1 MTQMDDLLLEERIR
15 YPPFESYRFQPE
27 LLPIGVARTEISSQI
42 TREEADKIVADM
54 PPPFR
59 IGDKKSWLVER
70 RYIYQGKTLKLDKA
84 HNQEMNE
91 AVPKDSVVHKQRT
104 GWYLTPNVIH
114 TQARKI
120 MHFSVI
126 ILLFAL
132 SSLFFE
138 PVLSMWGIPSIGTGR
153 VRFGL
158 LDYPLLAVI
167 VVPILFVPII
177 MRVGANF
184 SDLIKQRNFLAS
196 PPPEP
201 KITFHSD
208 TTSGE
213 SLVVDIKF
221 PEEYETWGKKHV
233 LWRVGVLPPR
243 RDRLMEILGRDAN
256 GQPAPGLTTELPH
269 HWTVDLDDGTGGG
282 EDLPMHNNEIKG
294 GLFLKPMRIMNQSE
308 IIPLE
313 NDSTTISP
321 PSGKWPGTIFSSL
334 IRIHWELIVI
344 IERENQSELLWVQ
357 PLKVKHSSN
366 YTETTA
372 TVNSGRTET
381 NHPMSLS

>member
-1 MTQMDDLLLEERIR
+1 MNHMDDLLLEERIR
-15 YPPFESYRFQPE
+15 YPPFESYRFRPQ
-27 LLPIGVARTEISSQI
+27 LLPIGVARTEISKQI
-42 TREEADKIVADM
+42 TRDEANEIVSDM

-70 RYIYQGKTLKLDKA
+70 RYIYQGKTLKLNKT
-84 HNQEMNE
+84 HNQEMSE
-91 AVPKDSVVHKQRT
+91 AVPKDSVIHKQRT
-104 GWYLTPNVIH
+104 GWYLTPNLIH
-114 TQARKI
+114 SQARKI
-120 MHFSVI
+120 MNFSVI
-126 ILLFAL
+126 ILLIAL
-132 SSLFFE
+132 SYLFFE
-138 PVLSMWGIPSIGTGR
+138 PILSLWGIPSIGTGR

-167 VVPILFVPII
+167 VVPILFIPII

-184 SDLIKQRNFLAS
+184 SDLIKQRRFLSA

-201 KITFHSD
+201 EIKFHSD

-213 SLVVDIKF
+213 NLVVEIEF
-221 PEEYETWGKKHV
+221 PQAQETWGKKHV
-233 LWRVGVLPPR
+233 LWRVGVSPPR
-243 RDRLMEILGRDAN
+243 SDTLMEGIGRDAD
-256 GQPAPGLTTELPH
+256 GHPAPGFPTELPH
-269 HWTVDLDDGTGGG
+269 HWSVDLDDGTGGG
-282 EDLPMHNNEIKG
+282 EDLPMQTNEIKG

-308 IIPLE
+308 IIPLA
-313 NDSTTISP
+313 DGPTTISP

-334 IRIHWELIVI
+334 IRIHWELIVV

-372 TVNSGRTET
+372 TVNSGRAET